1 MSLLCGTCQE
11 PLSKEGNTDYATC
24 SICNHGYHFT
34 TCCTLG
40 ESSWRTMGSR
50 RTVWKCTACKEQS
63 TPNEMSQS
71 LTPDLGNKVRAEE
84 VKTRSMS
91 EQSSKGNETSKRCAG
106 IESNT
111 NMNDLS
117 YLLNSKMSE
126 MQKCMSAGMEKG
138 FRDLEKKMNTK
149 LEDIDK
155 QIGKKLTEF
164 ETTLNFYGDKVD
176 EANTVVRELREKM
189 CLMEKRLEKSEKDNV
204 ELRTR
209 MNKMEKQTN
218 WNTQKEF
225 DTKIEVTGFKDKNIN
240 EKEVVKKIVSKV
252 SDSMEDFK
260 FMSEKIVMKMGEEN
274 QEKTTIVM
282 QFTSKEV
289 RNQVLSKI
297 KNMKLYNNVNDNI
310 VPNGGAPIFFNE
322 ALSPYYK
329 KLLFE
334 AGRVKRAKKYAYL
347 WVKDGKILLKKEEK
361 GKPMRLELME
371 DLAKL

>member
-240 EKEVVKKIVSKV
+240 EKEVVKKIVSKMRDLGDFTNTPTV
-252 SDSMEDFK
+252 CGSKGSRELKSTQLNSGIED
-260 FMSEKIVMKMGEEN
+260 
-274 QEKTTIVM
+274 
-282 QFTSKEV
+282 
-289 RNQVLSKI
+289 
-297 KNMKLYNNVNDNI
+297 
-310 VPNGGAPIFFNE
+310 
-322 ALSPYYK
+322 
-329 KLLFE
+329 
-334 AGRVKRAKKYAYL
+334 
-347 WVKDGKILLKKEEK
+347 
-361 GKPMRLELME
+361 
-371 DLAKL
+371 